1 MSERTILHCD
11 LNNFFASVEC
21 FHHPELKNV
30 PMAVCGSVEERH
42 GIVLAKNEQAKKY
55 GVKTAQPVWQAKLVC
70 PELVIAEPHYDEYLR
85 FSLLVRKIYEEYTD
99 LVEPFGIDECWLDVT
114 GSQRLFGSGEKIAQT
129 LRRRIK
135 KEIGLTISV
144 GVSFNKVFA
153 KLGSDLKKPDAVT
166 VIPKDSF
173 KEIVWPL
180 KIEEMIGVGRSTKQR
195 LNSVGIYTLGEL
207 AACDEKE
214 LNLLLGKA
222 GIELCQN
229 AKGLNNSP
237 VLSQSLIPPA
247 KSFGRSMTCRC
258 DLVNEEQVKSV
269 MLYLADKVARSL
281 RENGAF
287 ATLVQISVRDTSL
300 VTREKQCVIDEPT
313 RLVQKLFSC
322 GMQLFN
328 ELWSWQDNIRS
339 VGIRAAGLV
348 GEKCSYQY
356 SLFSNAQKTEK
367 LERLENQIFKIRE
380 NTARTPCFVQVQC
393 LFPALT
399 MKTLDF
405 QDFMHSDTVKIK

>member
-21 FHHPELKNV
+21 FHHPEFKNV

-42 GIVLAKNEQAKKY
+42 GIVLAKNEEAKKY
-55 GVKTAQPVWQAKLVC
+55 GVKTAQPVWEAKLVC

-85 FSLLVRKIYEEYTD
+85 FSSLVRKIYEEYTD

-114 GSQRLFGSGEKIAQT
+114 GSLMLFGSGEKIAET
-129 LRRRIK
+129 LRRRVK

-144 GVSFNKVFA
+144 GVSFNKIFA

-166 VIPKDSF
+166 VIPKNGFRD
-173 KEIVWPL
+173 IVWPL
-180 KIEEMIGVGRSTKQR
+180 KIEEMIGVGRSTKKI
-195 LNSVGIYTLGEL
+195 LNSIGVYTLGEL

-214 LNLLLGKA
+214 LSLLLGKA
-222 GIELCQN
+222 GLELCRN

-237 VLSQSLIPPA
+237 VLSQSLMPPA

-269 MLYLADKVARSL
+269 LLYLADKVARSL

-287 ATLVQISVRDTSL
+287 ATLVQISVRDTAL
-300 VTREKQCVIDEPT
+300 VTREKQCVLDEPT
-313 RLVQKLFSC
+313 RLVQKLFSY
-322 GMQLFN
+322 GMQLFH

-356 SLFSNAQKTEK
+356 SLFSDANKTEK
-367 LERLENQIFKIRE
+367 LERLENQIFSIRE
-380 NTARTPCFVQVQC
+380 KYGYDAVFRANAMLVPGTHRENIGFSGFHA
-393 LFPALT
+393 
-399 MKTLDF
+399 
-405 QDFMHSDTVKIK
+405 